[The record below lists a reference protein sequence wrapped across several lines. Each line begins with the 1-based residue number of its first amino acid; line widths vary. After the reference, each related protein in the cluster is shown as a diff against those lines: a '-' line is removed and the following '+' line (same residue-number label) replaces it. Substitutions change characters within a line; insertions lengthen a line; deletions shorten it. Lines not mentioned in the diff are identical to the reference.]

1 MAIKSNAAKR
11 EAGKVSA
18 KDMTAKEKRAYE
30 RVCRKW
36 GAVANEAEALYRGS
50 GDPHDGYP
58 LKGEKWML
66 KHAERFASLVRDAI
80 AAQKVVD
87 SMK

>member
-18 KDMTAKEKRAYE
+18 KDMTAKEKRAYD

-36 GAVANEAEALYRGS
+36 RDVANKVKALYEGYGDANEA
-50 GDPHDGYP
+50 YP
-58 LKGEKWML
+58 AKGEKWML

-80 AAQKVVD
+80 AAQKAVD